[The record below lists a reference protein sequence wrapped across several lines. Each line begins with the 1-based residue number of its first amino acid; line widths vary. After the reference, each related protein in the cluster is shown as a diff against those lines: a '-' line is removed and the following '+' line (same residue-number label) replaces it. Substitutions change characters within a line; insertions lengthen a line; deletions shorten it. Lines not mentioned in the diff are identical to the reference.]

1 MAVTLQPSQTAP
13 GLTNSV
19 SGNSLVLAWPADH
32 TGYRLEVQT
41 SNLANGVST
50 NHDYWTMVQGTTTNN
65 SVTILLDKSLRAEF
79 YRLVYP

>member
-32 TGYRLEVQT
+32 TGWRLQT
-41 SNLANGVST
+41 QTNSLAIGLTNRSVWITIPGST
-50 NHDYWTMVQGTTTNN
+50 NTN
-65 SVTILLDKSLRAEF
+65 SVTFPVVKTNPPVF
-79 YRLVYP
+79 YRIVYP

>member
-1 MAVTLQPSQTAP
+1 MQPNRTAP

-41 SNLANGVST
+41 SNLANGVSI
-50 NHDYWTMVQGTTTNN
+50 NHDYWTTVQGTTTNN
-65 SVTILLDKSLRAEF
+65 SVTILLDKSLRTEF
-79 YRLVYP
+79 DRLVYP

>member
-50 NHDYWTMVQGTTTNN
+50 NNNDWTTVQGTTTNN
-65 SVTILLDKSLRAEF
+65 SVTILLDKSLRTEF